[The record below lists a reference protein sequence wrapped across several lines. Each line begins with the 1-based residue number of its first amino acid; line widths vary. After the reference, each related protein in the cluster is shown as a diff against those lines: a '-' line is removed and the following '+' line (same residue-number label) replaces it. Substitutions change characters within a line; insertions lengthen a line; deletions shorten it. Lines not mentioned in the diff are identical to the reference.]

1 MIGSLEE
8 NLHLKYQ
15 YFTRGDI
22 QKLRAIGYAAAIT
35 PLEEAVAD
43 YVSNYLVPGK
53 RLGE

>member
-1 MIGSLEE
+1 MIVSLKES
-8 NLHLKYQ
+8 LHLKYQ

-22 QKLRAIGYAAAIT
+22 RKLRAIGYTAALT

-43 YVSNYLVPGK
+43 YVSNYLIPRK